1 MPNQRLLMK
10 IVIAIDGYSGTGK
23 SSTAKQVAS
32 RLGYNYIDSGAM
44 YRAVTHFFLANDID
58 FESADNL
65 EKHLQGCNISFEGSS
80 IYLNGTAIDDE
91 IRTMAV
97 NHNVSKVSA
106 ISEVRAKLVEQ
117 QRKMGEKKGV
127 VMDGRDIGTV
137 VFPNAELKVFM
148 TADMDIRAERRRKEL
163 VKKGINESLE
173 VIKENLKERDHI
185 DSTRMDSPLKMADDA
200 KEVDT
205 SHLTLNQQIDKIV
218 SMAESIIYED

>member
-1 MPNQRLLMK
+1 MK

-32 RLGYNYIDSGAM
+32 RLGYTYIDSGAM
-44 YRAVTHFFLANDID
+44 YRAVTYFFLKNGIE
-58 FESADNL
+58 FENKDNL
-65 EKHLQGCNISFEGSS
+65 KENLKDCNISFDEAS
-80 IYLNGTAIDDE
+80 ILLNGESIDDE
-91 IRTMAV
+91 IRSMAV

-106 ISEVRAKLVEQ
+106 ISDVRAKLVEQ
-117 QRKMGEKKGV
+117 QRKMGEEKGV

-185 DSTRMDSPLKMADDA
+185 DSTREDSPLKMADDA
-200 KEVDT
+200 EEVDT